1 MANLGADK
9 RVQVYDA
16 ATDTWVNKDPQKIL
30 YENMSNVS
38 LVSSDFLE
46 PPGFFTGLQ
55 VEGLL
60 GVNAGGGFVSVP
72 TAAYDFTNH
81 PGVWGLNTGI
91 TGIDGRVFLLSEFA
105 GGFHVG
111 VGGITRHGCWYQ
123 APAVISDAVNE
134 YVLRSGFSSVTLPN
148 TLNQAITFEYHF
160 DQNGGRWQALTED
173 GIGETSVDT
182 GVTVVVS
189 TYYLLE
195 FEVNAAGTS
204 VEYFIDG
211 VSVATITT
219 NIPTGLAFEHFISEH
234 ILKLAGSLNR
244 ASYVDAYYFYQEL
257 TR

>member
-1 MANLGADK
+1 MANLGTDK
-9 RVQVYDA
+9 QVPVYDA
-16 ATDTWVNKDPQKIL
+16 ATDTWVNKTLQTIQ
-30 YENMSNVS
+30 YENMSNSS

-60 GVNAGGGFVSVP
+60 GVNADGGFVSVP

-91 TGIDGRVFLLSEFA
+91 TTTAGRVFLLSQFA
-105 GGFHVG
+105 GGIHVG

-148 TLNQAITFEYHF
+148 TLNSAITFEYQF
-160 DQNGGRWQALTED
+160 DQNGGRWQAITED

-195 FEVNAAGTS
+195 WEVNEAGTS
-204 VEYFIDG
+204 VEFFIDK

-219 NIPTGLAFEHFISEH
+219 NIPSGLGFEHFISEH
-234 ILKLAGSLNR
+234 ILKLAGLGNR
-244 ASYVDAYYFYQEL
+244 AAYVDAYYFYQEL